1 MSAGIYNLTIEQGTD
16 WNLLFVWKD
25 NAGVAHD
32 LTGYSARMQIRE
44 TIDSKLPLLCASTD
58 AGSILL
64 GGVDGTV
71 EISFSENMTKAVKIN
86 PALFGLWQD
95 GKEGALFVYDLEI
108 INSDGKVRRLL
119 QGAVFFVPEVTR

>member
-16 WNLLFVWKD
+16 WRLLFVWKD
-25 NAGVAHD
+25 NAGDSRD
-32 LTGYSARMQIRE
+32 LTDYSARLQIRE
-44 TIDSKLPLLCASTD
+44 TIDSKLALLSASTD
-58 AGSILL
+58 DGTILL

-71 EISFSENMTKAVKIN
+71 EINFSENLTKAVKIN

-108 INSDGKVRRLL
+108 IDSTGKVRRLL

>member
-16 WNLLFVWKD
+16 WRLLFVWKD
-25 NAGVAHD
+25 SAGDTHD
-32 LTGYSARMQIRE
+32 LTDYSARLQIRE
-44 TIDSKLPLLCASTD
+44 TIDSKLTLLSASTD
-58 AGSILL
+58 DDTILL
-64 GGVDGTV
+64 GGADGWV
-71 EISFSENMTKAVKIN
+71 EINFSENLTKAVKIN

-108 INSDGKVRRLL
+108 IDPIGKVRRLL